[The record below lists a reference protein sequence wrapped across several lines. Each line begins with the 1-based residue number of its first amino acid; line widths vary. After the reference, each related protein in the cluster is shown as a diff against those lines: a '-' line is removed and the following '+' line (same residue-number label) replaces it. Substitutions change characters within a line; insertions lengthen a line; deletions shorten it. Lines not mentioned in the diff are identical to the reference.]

1 MKTTTS
7 RRPKKLKRKNSA
19 AMPILVAA
27 LVTGGIATYVA
38 VRPERVQSI
47 ALKPEVQLTSEDD
60 MVLLPTPTRA
70 IAKGERLSDVP
81 FTPLKWPKSRMTEE
95 YVTDLAVHR
104 ESIALAALPKA
115 LPIPASAVSKDA
127 LDANAV
133 VEGIPD
139 GMRAITVRVDAE
151 SAVEGWARSGNFVD
165 VILIRAASGKE
176 GSPLEAKV
184 IAENVRILSA
194 GQSVQPSRPGVSSA
208 PDAPKTITLLVT
220 QEDALRIK
228 AATNLGK
235 LTFSLR
241 GQKDL
246 NPTMATTIDQ
256 KSLLGGAKSS
266 KEAPQ
271 TERFKGYARDAEG
284 KLFVLGENNQRW
296 VRAAQ
301 MPAELVGASKQ

>member
-1 MKTTTS
+1 MKQPS
-7 RRPKKLKRKNSA
+7 PRRPKKLKRKNSVA
-19 AMPILVAA
+19 LPIFAAA
-27 LVTGGIATYVA
+27 LITGGVATYVA
-38 VRPERVQSI
+38 IRPERVQSI
-47 ALKPEVQLTSEDD
+47 ALKPEVQVTSEDD

-81 FTPLKWPKSRMTEE
+81 FSPLKWPKSRITEE
-95 YVTDLAVHR
+95 YVTNLAVHR
-104 ESIALAALPKA
+104 DSIALAALPKA
-115 LPIPASAVSKDA
+115 LPVPVSAISKDA

-139 GMRAITVRVDAE
+139 GMRAITIRVDAE

-165 VILIRAASGKE
+165 VILIRAANNKD
-176 GSPLEAKV
+176 GSALEAKV

-194 GQSVQPSRPGVSSA
+194 GQSVQPARAGVSSA
-208 PDAPKTITLLVT
+208 PDAPKTITLLVS

-246 NPTMATTIDQ
+246 NPTLATTVDQ
-256 KSLLGGAKSS
+256 KSLLAGAKPVKDVPS
-266 KEAPQ
+266 
-271 TERFKGYARDAEG
+271 ERFKGYARDAEG
-284 KLFVLGENNQRW
+284 KLFVLGENNNRW
-296 VRAAQ
+296 IRAAQ
-301 MPAELVGASKQ
+301 MPAELKGASAQ